1 MRLLQ
6 SFPVPEYRDGF
17 RNKKERVYIAM
28 KNKNFIKSLSFLI
41 ILFAALFYYQIGCN
55 AASGVPKTVK
65 SKQPVLK
72 VNLESTAV
80 AQVASSVLTK
90 MHYQKREISRETS
103 VKFFHAYLKKLDPLH
118 MFFTKEKIREWEP
131 MAPRILND
139 VLSGSP
145 QFAFVVYKYY
155 LHQLGEY
162 RDFVNRFNI
171 SDDQLKKDEMLEL
184 DRTKADWPENDAA
197 LKDIWRKKLTNDV
210 ILLKIIDKIEKE
222 KTAKTPE
229 KPKTNW
235 KKASPL
241 EQVKKRIQLFITEEE
256 SANSITV
263 IEHYLNALSGLYDPH
278 TEYMAPATE
287 EDFNINMSLSL
298 CGIGAVLSPAD
309 DGSTKIVK
317 IMPGGPAMKN
327 GQLHAEDR
335 IIAVAQG
342 NQEPV
347 DVIDMPLHKVVSLIR
362 GPVGTEVVIT
372 ALDAKDGAGG
382 TPKTVRLVR
391 EEIELKEAEAKA
403 EVRELKDTT
412 GKNRRIAII
421 TLPSF
426 YCDFEAL
433 RAGNRNYKSST
444 RDVQRLLRE
453 IRAKGEIDALVMD
466 LRFNGGGSLAEA
478 IQLTGLFIPKGPVV
492 QVLDANGDVDIER
505 DFDGGKVEYA
515 GPLLVVTNKFSASA
529 SEIFAGAIQDY
540 GRGLIAGD
548 TKTHGKGT
556 VQTIV
561 DINEYFRY
569 LGLKFKGGAL
579 KLTKSKFYRIN
590 GHSTQL
596 RGIIPDIIVPS
607 FTEAIKAGEDS
618 LDNPLPWDEIR
629 PAIKIENNSLS
640 PKIAVLKKKSAD
652 RIAKNE
658 DFKKLQKD
666 IERYRKNQEKKF
678 LSLNIDVRWK
688 EYQEQKRIIDEQEAQ
703 LNKNDETKATDKKK
717 DILMDEMVRIA
728 VDYINLAK

>member
-1 MRLLQ
+1 
-6 SFPVPEYRDGF
+6 
-17 RNKKERVYIAM
+17 M
-28 KNKNFIKSLSFLI
+28 KNKNFIKSLSFLL
-41 ILFAALFYYQIGCN
+41 ILFAVLFYYQIGCN
-55 AASGVPKTVK
+55 AAPEPRRTVRNQD
-65 SKQPVLK
+65 SAPQ
-72 VNLESTAV
+72 VNLESAAV
-80 AQVASSVLTK
+80 AQIASSILTK
-90 MHYQKREISRETS
+90 MHYHKKAISQENS
-103 VKFFHAYLKKLDPLH
+103 VRFFQAYLKKLDPLH
-118 MFFTKEKIREWEP
+118 MFFTKEKIREWETY
-131 MAPRILND
+131 APGLLENILNGD
-139 VLSGSP
+139 P
-145 QFAFVVYKYY
+145 KFAYIVYRHY
-155 LHQLGEY
+155 LNQLNLY
-162 RDFVNRFNI
+162 KKFVNEFNVT
-171 SDDQLKKDEMLEL
+171 DKQLKKNEFIEL
-184 DRTKADWPENDAA
+184 DRTKADWPENDTA
-197 LKDIWRKKLTNDV
+197 LKEIWRKKLTNDV
-210 ILLKIIDKIEKE
+210 ILLKIIERIEKE
-222 KTAKTPE
+222 KATKARE
-229 KPKTNW
+229 KPKTKW
-235 KKASPL
+235 KKAAPL
-241 EQVKKRIQLFITEEE
+241 DQVKKRVQLFITEEE

-309 DGSTKIVK
+309 DGSTRIVK

-382 TPKTVRLVR
+382 TPKTVRLIR
-391 EEIELKEAEAKA
+391 EEIELKEAEAKS
-403 EVRELKDTT
+403 EVRELKDSN
-412 GKNRRIAII
+412 GKKRRIAVI

-453 IRAKGEIDALVMD
+453 IRSKGEIDSLIID

-492 QVLDANGDVDIER
+492 QVLDANGNVEVER

-540 GRGLIAGD
+540 GRGIIAGD
-548 TKTHGKGT
+548 AKTHGKGT

-561 DINEYFRY
+561 DLNEYFRY
-569 LGLKFKGGAL
+569 LGLKFKGGAM

-596 RGIIPDIIVPS
+596 RGIVPDIIVPS
-607 FTEAIKAGEDS
+607 FTEAMKAGEDS
-618 LDNPLPWDEIR
+618 LENPLPWDEIR
-629 PAIKIENNSLS
+629 PAVKISGNDLPALLTPLRE
-640 PKIAVLKKKSAD
+640 KSAK
-652 RIAKNE
+652 RIAENE

-666 IERYRKNQEKKF
+666 IERYRKNLEKKY

-688 EYQEQKRIIDEQEAQ
+688 EYLEQKRILDEQEAQ
-703 LNKNDETKATDKKK
+703 LSKDDDAARNKNKKK
-717 DILMDEMVRIA
+717 DILLEEMIRIA
-728 VDYINLAK
+728 VDYTELKQ